1 MIGLKNSMECILE
14 YVEYP
19 LPAICFQAV
28 KVTSWFYLF
37 SAALAAQNWCQDGAN
52 NNSLQLVNEPL
63 ETSEANETVLKY
75 VFDGEVF
82 QLMNVTVI
90 NEIAKTSACQ
100 GYWWFFQVF
109 IRPIIYYNCP
119 QIMSVKIQTYSY

>member
-37 SAALAAQNWCQDGAN
+37 CAALAAQNWCQDGAN

-90 NEIAKTSACQ
+90 NEIVKTRAGQ
-100 GYWWFFQVF
+100 GYWWFFQVC
-109 IRPIIYYNCP
+109 IRPIIWPIICP
-119 QIMSVKIQTYSY
+119 

>member
-1 MIGLKNSMECILE
+1 MVSLKNSMESILD

-52 NNSLQLVNEPL
+52 NSLQLVNEPL
-63 ETSEANETVLKY
+63 EIKEANDSVLKY

-90 NEIAKTSACQ
+90 NEIANTSGH

-109 IRPIIYYNCP
+109 WHYILTGYI
-119 QIMSVKIQTYSY
+119 VK